1 MRLYDPSEMT
11 VGPMTAVSFRSNPI
25 ALPRRTCL
33 LAFGPGL
40 QMIVRV
46 DEVDGDGV
54 AYGHRLGLK
63 KHKPP
68 KKVRGSVRAV
78 DLIDAGLRAK
88 VRNA

>member
-1 MRLYDPSEMT
+1 MRLYDPTEMT
-11 VGPMTAVSFRSNPI
+11 LGPLTQVSFRSNPI

-40 QMIVRV
+40 QMVVRV

-54 AYGHRLGLK
+54 AHGTRLGLR

-68 KKVRGSVRAV
+68 KKVRGSLRAV
-78 DLIDAGLRAK
+78 DLIAAGMRSKAGG
-88 VRNA
+88 